1 MRPHAARLGFWFA
14 RRSLGSKLLDESTT
28 AAALD
33 GASARFV
40 SWACS
45 SSRSVVNE
53 NCEAANLTKG
63 IINGAFQWHFV
74 PSRSFHG
81 TRSVSAKDYYDVLG
95 VNKNAS
101 ASDIKKAYHALAKK
115 LHPDTNKDDAG
126 AERKFQEVQ
135 HPYDVL
141 KDEDKRRLYNQVG
154 PDAFEQVAAGGGPGP
169 NGPFGGAGFGNPF
182 EDIFGGAGG
191 FNDVRVHFPFASDLS
206 LCLLYVPIRELYSL
220 CFGDAGTNIQI

>member
-1 MRPHAARLGFWFA
+1 RPHAARLGFWFA

-33 GASARFV
+33 GASARFA

-53 NCEAANLTKG
+53 NCEAGTIDTKG

-101 ASDIKKAYHALAKK
+101 ASDIKKANHAYTMCS
-115 LHPDTNKDDAG
+115 DTK
-126 AERKFQEVQ
+126 
-135 HPYDVL
+135 
-141 KDEDKRRLYNQVG
+141 
-154 PDAFEQVAAGGGPGP
+154 
-169 NGPFGGAGFGNPF
+169 
-182 EDIFGGAGG
+182 
-191 FNDVRVHFPFASDLS
+191 
-206 LCLLYVPIRELYSL
+206 
-220 CFGDAGTNIQI
+220 